1 MALENYLKPDVLEG
15 ENQYQC
21 SKCEMKVDALKGL
34 RLGKCPKILSLSMN
48 RFTLDYSTFM
58 RVKIMDR
65 VSFPFTLNMNDY
77 MKGYEG
83 IQNKLYDNEVQRI

>member
-21 SKCEMKVDALKGL
+21 SKCEMKVDALKGF
-34 RLGKCPKILSLSMN
+34 RLVKCPKILSLSLN

-83 IQNKLYDNEVQRI
+83 IQNKLYENEVQRI

>member
-1 MALENYLKPDVLEG
+1 
-15 ENQYQC
+15 
-21 SKCEMKVDALKGL
+21 
-34 RLGKCPKILSLSMN
+34 
-48 RFTLDYSTFM
+48 M

-65 VSFPFTLNMNDY
+65 VSFPLTLNLNNY